1 MICISYS
8 LTPYRKPVFYFI
20 VSSYKLAGFVPIL
33 HTDCPQTSPEIP
45 RFCPC
50 LQPSYRSRTSR
61 IFYAT
66 PRNCSEFSSEILPM
80 THKKSLEFYC
90 QPASSSRHLHIRKIP
105 ATIIVT
111 GTYKQILRFAQNDNA
126 SLRMTILSA
135 WASLRRKYLYLLSAW
150 ATSTAHATV
159 HPTIGLLPIPR
170 KPIIS
175 TWAGTE
181 DEPANCASLCIRPMV
196 SVIP

>member
-1 MICISYS
+1 MCNSRF
-8 LTPYRKPVFYFI
+8 PENAHR
-20 VSSYKLAGFVPIL
+20 L
-33 HTDCPQTSPEIP
+33 HTNSPPKSPVSALVCNPVTEAAP
-45 RFCPC
+45 VEF
-50 LQPSYRSRTSR
+50 
-61 IFYAT
+61 FYST

-90 QPASSSRHLHIRKIP
+90 QPASSSRHLHTRKIP
-105 ATIIVT
+105 VTYEVT

-150 ATSTAHATV
+150 ATSTAQATV

>member
-1 MICISYS
+1 MQPELRYGVMVALQILVLSVQVRILVSQRKTPES
-8 LTPYRKPVFYFI
+8 LIFDSGVFSF
-20 VSSYKLAGFVPIL
+20 
-33 HTDCPQTSPEIP
+33 
-45 RFCPC
+45 
-50 LQPSYRSRTSR
+50 
-61 IFYAT
+61 
-66 PRNCSEFSSEILPM
+66 EILS
-80 THKKSLEFYC
+80 TIHKKSLEFYC

-150 ATSTAHATV
+150 ATSTAQATV

-181 DEPANCASLCIRPMV
+181 DEPANCASECIRPMV